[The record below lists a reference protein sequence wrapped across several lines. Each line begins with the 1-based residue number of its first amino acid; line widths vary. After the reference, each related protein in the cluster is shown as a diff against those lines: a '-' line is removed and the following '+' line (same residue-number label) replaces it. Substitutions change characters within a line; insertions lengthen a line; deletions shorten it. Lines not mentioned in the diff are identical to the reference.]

1 MIKLDYILK
10 RNKSNIKTFCLKNKL
25 TSYSL
30 LLEYCKQRK
39 FIPCT
44 EEEFKKSTALQPV
57 KSKVTKKIVKL
68 ENIDHDQAKQEAKP
82 KRQNSNS
89 QKARKS
95 RSSNKRKSNSSRVL
109 DSNDDG
115 KN

>member
-44 EEEFKKSTALQPV
+44 EEEFKKSIAIHSV
-57 KSKVTKKIVKL
+57 KNNVIKKAVKL
-68 ENIDHDQAKQEAKP
+68 ENTEHDQAKQEAQP

-89 QKARKS
+89 QKTRKP
-95 RSSNKRKSNSSRVL
+95 RSSNKRKPNPPRVL
-109 DSNDDG
+109 GSNDDG